1 MSLGNPKS
9 GFGMVPEYQ
18 VSALPWITASTL
30 PVGGVVHRFPWAT
43 QYFTLQNDSASVINV
58 GFSPSVTG
66 SKYFPVGVSGS
77 LSLDVRIVNLYLTGT
92 AGSQY
97 SLFAG
102 LTTIDRTMS
111 PNLLIELM
119 PSGSS
124 I

>member
-1 MSLGNPKS
+1 
-9 GFGMVPEYQ
+9 MVPEYQ

-43 QYFTLQNDSASVINV
+43 KYFTLQNDSASVINV